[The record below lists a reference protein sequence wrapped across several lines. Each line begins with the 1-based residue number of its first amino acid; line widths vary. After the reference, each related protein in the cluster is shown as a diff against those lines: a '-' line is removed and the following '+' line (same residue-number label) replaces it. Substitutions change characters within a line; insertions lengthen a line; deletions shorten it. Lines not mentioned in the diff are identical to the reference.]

1 MNLQSAIC
9 NLQSAIRNLALLGL
23 LCCLAG
29 CGDQLR
35 PVRQMY
41 SEKFS
46 ILAEINDNL
55 LKIVDEESAKLF
67 VDAQQKKWEERLKA
81 YEDRARKFVQEA
93 KNDMKTIK
101 TTQSELDRWER
112 TVSMGKREIDSFLAV
127 RSYNEARLKRLQ
139 EALQKM
145 NKDTANLKKVIA
157 DFPRFGG
164 AKEADLDFG
173 FKDLKWV
180 PG

>member
-1 MNLQSAIC
+1 MNLQSAIG
-9 NLQSAIRNLALLGL
+9 NPQFAIRNLALLGF

-41 SEKFS
+41 NEKFP

-55 LKIVDEESAKLF
+55 LKIVDEESAKEF

-112 TVSMGKREIDSFLAV
+112 ALSMGKREIDSFLTV
-127 RSYNEARLKRLQ
+127 RRDNQARLERLQ

-145 NKDTANLKKVIA
+145 GKDTANLKKVIG
-157 DFPRFGG
+157 DIPKFGG
-164 AKEADLDFG
+164 AKEADLDYG
-173 FKDLKWV
+173 FKELKWV
-180 PG
+180 SG